1 MIWSGPACQLR
12 GRLLLVLVAGSP
24 SAPVPDALSGVV
36 RISAGN
42 GHTCAV
48 KDTGTVQCW
57 GESMDWP
64 GSLITSA
71 SHIQARCVFLFFSGA
86 GIYPFPSLP
95 ANLTNVTSIA
105 IGDMHACALKSDGT
119 IACFCEP

>member
-24 SAPVPDALSGVV
+24 SAPVPDGLSGVV

-48 KDTGTVQCW
+48 KDAGTVKCW
-57 GESMDWP
+57 GESMDWL

-71 SHIQARCVFLFFSGA
+71 SHIQARCVFLFFQGQVYMRSPH
-86 GIYPFPSLP
+86 YPP
-95 ANLTNVTSIA
+95 T
-105 IGDMHACALKSDGT
+105 
-119 IACFCEP
+119 